1 MWRSHMFA
9 AIRMTGFGFSKN
21 SKPVKGYSII
31 AITFYNKLLLVIKHG
46 KKCKF
51 TLYNNILIYKLNI
64 EIK

>member
-1 MWRSHMFA
+1 
-9 AIRMTGFGFSKN
+9 MTGFGFSKN